1 MEPLHWI
8 VVIAIISAAAVL
20 ITLIQKH
27 YQFLQDNPPE
37 TESPVEDCKH
47 FYEEFDKLRQS
58 QGDRCIAIHYISRC
72 KKCGDM
78 KTETIST

>member
-27 YQFLQDNPPE
+27 YQFLRDNPPE
-37 TESPVEDCKH
+37 TETPVEDCKH
-47 FYEEFDKLRQS
+47 FYEEFDKLR
-58 QGDRCIAIHYISRC
+58 
-72 KKCGDM
+72 
-78 KTETIST
+78 